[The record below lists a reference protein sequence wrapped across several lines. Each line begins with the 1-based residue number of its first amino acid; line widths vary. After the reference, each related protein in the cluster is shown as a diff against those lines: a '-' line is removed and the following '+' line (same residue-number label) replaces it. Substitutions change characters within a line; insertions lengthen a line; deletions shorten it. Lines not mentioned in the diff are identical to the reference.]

1 MAEGEN
7 ETAKRRPLVD
17 RHPLIDF
24 ADRWELDGDYI
35 RCRNCLRPQQASW
48 MRHGFPHAEGCRNEN
63 AERNPWM
70 VLGTLI
76 SEQIAKAKAP

>member
-1 MAEGEN
+1 MSQYQ
-7 ETAKRRPLVD
+7 

-35 RCRNCLRPQQASW
+35 RCRACNRPQQTSW
-48 MRHGFPHAEGCRNEN
+48 MRHDFPHASGCRNEN

-70 VLGTLI
+70 ILASLI
-76 SEQIAKAKAP
+76 IAQFGEAKEPEATE